1 MSKIIAVLP
10 TYNEAGNIRELIT
23 ELLALPHNLS
33 VLVVDDNS
41 PDGTAELAEELARN
55 EERLRVIKNP
65 ERTGRGS
72 SGRQGF
78 LEALKAGA
86 EWVLEMD
93 ADFSHRP
100 QDVPAL
106 LEAAPEADLVIG
118 SRFCV
123 GGRIEG
129 RSVMRDVS
137 SSLAEAYLQLLLD
150 LEVKDPSSGFRLW
163 KKETLQAIDCGS
175 LRSRGPFIVTES
187 LYRVRRKGLTVVEVP
202 ITFQERKAGESKLKL
217 KTLLNY
223 LWLVLKLRIDPDNF
237 RGY

>member
-1 MSKIIAVLP
+1 MSKIITVLP

>member
-1 MSKIIAVLP
+1 MTEIIAVLP